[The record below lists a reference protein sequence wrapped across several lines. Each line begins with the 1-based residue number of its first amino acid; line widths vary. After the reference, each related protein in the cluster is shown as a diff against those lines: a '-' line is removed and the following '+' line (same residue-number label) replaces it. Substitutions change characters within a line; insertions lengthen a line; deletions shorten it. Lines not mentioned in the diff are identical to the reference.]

1 MYAYLKKLPLFS
13 AFSTS
18 DWGNS
23 NDTTNWIGP
32 ENITNLP
39 ETCQFK
45 AFREHEQNISALLP
59 NITG

>member
-1 MYAYLKKLPLFS
+1 MYLKFFLFFS
-13 AFSTS
+13 AFTTS

-23 NDTTNWIGP
+23 NDTESWIGP

-39 ETCQFK
+39 DTCQFK
-45 AFREHEQNISALLP
+45 AFREHEQNISALQP